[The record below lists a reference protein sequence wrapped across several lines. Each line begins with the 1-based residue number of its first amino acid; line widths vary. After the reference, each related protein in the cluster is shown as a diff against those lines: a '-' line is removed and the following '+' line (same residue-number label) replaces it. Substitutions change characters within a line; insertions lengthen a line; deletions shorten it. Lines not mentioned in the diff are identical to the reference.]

1 MADENPKG
9 LEPSKFLTTHDED
22 ERDQLAVLRQV
33 LFLHPASL
41 TRSELTRELSA
52 AGLQRV
58 LSADAMERAVR
69 ELAGTGLLH
78 PPCGDDKAVL
88 PTRAAVRYYEL
99 SGGAE

>member
-1 MADENPKG
+1 MADQNPKG
-9 LEPSKFLTTHDED
+9 LEPPKFLTTYDED

-41 TRSELTRELSA
+41 TRTELTRELSG
-52 AGLQRV
+52 AGLQRDPTP
-58 LSADAMERAVR
+58 DAMERAVR

-78 PPCGDDKAVL
+78 PPFGDDKPVL

-99 SGGAE
+99 SGGA

>member
-1 MADENPKG
+1 MADEKSTG
-9 LEPSKFLTTHDED
+9 LKFPKFLAPHDED
-22 ERDQLAVLRQV
+22 ERDQRAVLHQV

-41 TRSELTRELSA
+41 TRCELARELTG

-58 LSADAMERAVR
+58 LGNDAVERAVR

-78 PPCGDDKAVL
+78 PPCEAGRVL
-88 PTRAAVRYYEL
+88 PTRAALRYYEL